1 MGPIA
6 ASISGA
12 VASWEPWRVRE
23 AAQFSCQTRALGG
36 GKQPPP
42 RAHVTLQRLGSR
54 HHTVQLDQNARIV
67 GSDEPL
73 PAFAAA
79 TPTKRNQVFIA
90 GPAPLPSARA
100 HMLALLAPFPAALP
114 DAPHSSAEWKI
125 AAYSSAAPAEIAAGA
140 TIYDNDG
147 KTVLRAG
154 TNAWSC
160 MPANP
165 KGPDADGAYSSA
177 HKAMPFCFDA
187 EGYKWVVGF
196 MTDTAP
202 VMERDTYMWMLHGDN
217 GEDNTKRLV
226 LSVDDVE
233 DPQTGSRPART

>member
-1 MGPIA
+1 MQGSSGLRA
-6 ASISGA
+6 ASGFCCSHA
-12 VASWEPWRVRE
+12 
-23 AAQFSCQTRALGG
+23 
-36 GKQPPP
+36 
-42 RAHVTLQRLGSR
+42 
-54 HHTVQLDQNARIV
+54 D
-67 GSDEPL
+67 
-73 PAFAAA
+73 
-79 TPTKRNQVFIA
+79 KRNQLVIA
-90 GPAPLPSARA
+90 GPAPLPFRS

-202 VMERDTYMWMLHGDN
+202 VMERDTYMWMLHGDV
-217 GEDNTKRLV
+217 GEDNTTAGV
-226 LSVDDVE
+226 LNKADSAPGQWIESGPHLMLMPKDPESLKNFSDDFT
-233 DPQTGSRPART
+233 TGAPYVMFPGTQGAHLMIPLEGYYKYQPESRPAK